1 MLVFE
6 PNVKHQIAALPG
18 EDLTRRNL
26 VLFPSG
32 IFIRRENRVGR
43 ELLPL
48 NAVDAFGVPDRVRLV
63 LVAGGVPHLEDVFLV
78 VPKDVRAHRG
88 ALFPSRFRNQDRFAL
103 DALPLDA
110 VVAYGEPD
118 SRTVL
123 RLAGVPHIILA
134 VFFQDG
140 RPVDANFPTA
150 FRVGRQDDARFR
162 PLHAIAALRVTDRFF
177 RPPREPHLVRIAFFE
192 KRYVEADAQIAAE
205 NRVCRML
212 DPAARRFGVK
222 SRRSKTNAS
231 EERQR

>member
-1 MLVFE
+1 MLVLE
-6 PNVKHQIAALPG
+6 PDVKHQIAALPRQ
-18 EDLTRRNL
+18 DLASGYL
-26 VLFPSG
+26 MLFPNG
-32 IFIRRENRVGR
+32 VFVRRENRVAVA
-43 ELLPL
+43 LLPL
-48 NAVDAFGVPDRVRLV
+48 DSVDAFGVPDRVRLV

-192 KRYVEADAQIAAE
+192 KRYVEADAQVAAE
-205 NRVCRML
+205 NRVRRML

-222 SRRSKTNAS
+222 SRRSETNAS